1 MVKLPSDGLRLNA
14 SKSESLL
21 VQSVSLRTGACM
33 GALKDRMPFDR
44 GFLIE
49 GARGSIGLS
58 ALGAAYPGQTNQ
70 YTQGIVRAES
80 GHCATIH

>member
-1 MVKLPSDGLRLNA
+1 
-14 SKSESLL
+14 
-21 VQSVSLRTGACM
+21 M
-33 GALKDRMPFDR
+33 GALKDRVPFDR
-44 GFLIE
+44 GILIE

>member
-1 MVKLPSDGLRLNA
+1 MVKLASDGLRLNA

-21 VQSVSLRTGACM
+21 VHSVSLRTGACM
-33 GALKDRMPFDR
+33 GALKERTPFDR
-44 GFLIE
+44 GFLGE

-58 ALGAAYPGQTNQ
+58 ALGAAYPGQTNR
-70 YTQGIVRAES
+70 YTPGTVRAES

>member
-1 MVKLPSDGLRLNA
+1 
-14 SKSESLL
+14 
-21 VQSVSLRTGACM
+21 M

-44 GFLIE
+44 GILIE
-49 GARGSIGLS
+49 GARGSIGLN
-58 ALGAAYPGQTNQ
+58 AFGAAYPGQTNQ